1 MVALE
6 LIDAQVRDAV
16 RRRGIDPAT
25 DPSAVRGL
33 VEEIVR
39 AYDERSLTGAV
50 PVLEDV
56 DGTTQHVYDA
66 VAGYGLLQR
75 YFDDRTVEEIWI
87 NEPGRVFVAR
97 EGRTELT
104 TTILTAQAIRDLV
117 ERMLKPSGRRLDL
130 SSPFVDALL
139 QAGRGTVRKTC
150 VTSRGSCSR
159 FPRLSRIVRANDL
172 ATTLTGRTIGSS
184 TTYAGA
190 LPALDIEGWPIL
202 LGRPQQPTIG

>member
-6 LIDAQVRDAV
+6 LIDAQVREAV

-25 DPSAVRGL
+25 DPGAVRGL

-50 PVLEDV
+50 PVLD
-56 DGTTQHVYDA
+56 DIADTTQQVYDA

-75 YFDDRTVEEIWI
+75 YFDDPTVEEIWI

-97 EGRTELT
+97 HGRTELT
-104 TTILTAQAIRDLV
+104 TTIFTAQAVRDLV

-139 QAGRGTVRKTC
+139 PDG
-150 VTSRGSCSR
+150 SRLHVVI
-159 FPRLSRIVRANDL
+159 P
-172 ATTLTGRTIGSS
+172 
-184 TTYAGA
+184 
-190 LPALDIEGWPIL
+190 DIM
-202 LGRPQQPTIG
+202 